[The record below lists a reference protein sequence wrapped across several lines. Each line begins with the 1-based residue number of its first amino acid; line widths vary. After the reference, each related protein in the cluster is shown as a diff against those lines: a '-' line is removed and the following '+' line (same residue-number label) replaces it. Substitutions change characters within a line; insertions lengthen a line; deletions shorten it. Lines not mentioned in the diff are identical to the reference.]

1 MRHFSLFDNA
11 LSQLGYAILTVA
23 TKAKIDRPTPPFEP
37 STVALSPAETAH
49 AAGLMRVNHVGEI
62 CAQALYQ
69 GQAWVSQCPKN
80 RDMLLQSAVEEL
92 DHLAWTQSRLDELN
106 SHTSRLN
113 PLWYAGAFTLG
124 AVAGKVSEAVS
135 LGFVVETKRQVA
147 AHLDS
152 HLSGVNPLPISDTAS
167 RAIVLQMR
175 NEEYEHGEHAAQAG
189 GIELPK
195 LVRLAMTGMAKVM
208 TELAY
213 RI

>member
-23 TKAKIDRPTPPFEP
+23 TKAKIDRPIPPFEP
-37 STVALSPAETAH
+37 SMVALSPAEAAH

-69 GQAWVSQCPKN
+69 GQAWVSQSPNN

-135 LGFVVETKRQVA
+135 LGFVVETERQVA

-152 HLSGVNPLPISDTAS
+152 HLSGVNPLPASDTAS

-175 NEEYEHGEHAAQAG
+175 NEEYEHGGHAAQAG